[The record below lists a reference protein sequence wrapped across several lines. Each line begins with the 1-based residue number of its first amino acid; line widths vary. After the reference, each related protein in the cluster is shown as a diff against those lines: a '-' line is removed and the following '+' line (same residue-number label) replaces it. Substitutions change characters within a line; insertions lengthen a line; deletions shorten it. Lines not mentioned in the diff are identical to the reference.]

1 MKLLDIDNK
10 RNFIINV
17 LYFITVSA
25 LIFVAIKYGLI
36 WFMPFVIGFAVSS
49 ILKPLISFLSEKLHI
64 SRKPLSA
71 IVVLLFYAIV
81 VGLLILLG
89 TRLFISMK
97 ELFLKLPDMYSSSI
111 EPAVYNMFSNIES
124 ILGRL
129 DPALVKD
136 IEAITISFSNSLGSV
151 ISSVSSTVISSIY
164 SIFSSIPSFF
174 ITVIL
179 SIISSFFFTIDYTR
193 ITTFIVRQF
202 SPKVRDIIFDVKH
215 YIVGTLFKFIKAY
228 SILMALTFLELSLGF
243 FILRIEN
250 GVTIAA
256 IIALLDI
263 LPILGTGGILI
274 PWVIIELIRGNVYL
288 ALGLATLYMLITV
301 VRNILEPKIVGAQVG
316 MHPIVML
323 ICMFVGVKVFG
334 FIGLF
339 ILPAIAIIIKN
350 LNDSGK
356 IHLFK

>member
-1 MKLLDIDNK
+1 MDIDNK

-36 WFMPFVIGFAVSS
+36 WFMPFVIGFAVAS

-263 LPILGTGGILI
+263 LPILCTGGILI

>member
-1 MKLLDIDNK
+1 MDIDNK

-36 WFMPFVIGFAVSS
+36 WFMPFVIGFAVAS
-49 ILKPLISFLSEKLHI
+49 ILKPLISFLSKKLHI

-164 SIFSSIPSFF
+164 SIFSSLPSFF

>member
-1 MKLLDIDNK
+1 MDIDKK

-17 LYFITVSA
+17 LYFITVST

-36 WFMPFVIGFAVSS
+36 WFMPFVIGFAVAS
-49 ILKPLISFLSEKLHI
+49 ILKPLISFLSKKLHI
-64 SRKPLSA
+64 NRKPLSA

-151 ISSVSSTVISSIY
+151 ISSVSSTVIGSIY

-174 ITVIL
+174 ITVII

-274 PWVIIELIRGNVYL
+274 PWVIIELIRGNIYL

>member
-1 MKLLDIDNK
+1 MDIDNK

-36 WFMPFVIGFAVSS
+36 WFMPFVIGFAVAS
-49 ILKPLISFLSEKLHI
+49 ILKPLISFLSKKLNI

>member
-1 MKLLDIDNK
+1 MDIDNK

-36 WFMPFVIGFAVSS
+36 WFMPFVIGFAVAS
-49 ILKPLISFLSEKLHI
+49 ILKPLISFLSKKLHI

>member
-1 MKLLDIDNK
+1 
-10 RNFIINV
+10 
-17 LYFITVSA
+17 
-25 LIFVAIKYGLI
+25 
-36 WFMPFVIGFAVSS
+36 
-49 ILKPLISFLSEKLHI
+49 
-64 SRKPLSA
+64 
-71 IVVLLFYAIV
+71 
-81 VGLLILLG
+81 
-89 TRLFISMK
+89 
-97 ELFLKLPDMYSSSI
+97 
-111 EPAVYNMFSNIES
+111 
-124 ILGRL
+124 
-129 DPALVKD
+129 
-136 IEAITISFSNSLGSV
+136 
-151 ISSVSSTVISSIY
+151 
-164 SIFSSIPSFF
+164 
-174 ITVIL
+174 
-179 SIISSFFFTIDYTR
+179 
-193 ITTFIVRQF
+193 
-202 SPKVRDIIFDVKH
+202 
-215 YIVGTLFKFIKAY
+215 
-228 SILMALTFLELSLGF
+228 MALTFLELSLGF

>member
-1 MKLLDIDNK
+1 MLDIDKK

-17 LYFITVSA
+17 LYVITVSA
-25 LIFVAIKYGLI
+25 LIFVGIKYGLV
-36 WFMPFVIGFAVSS
+36 WFMPFVIGFAVAF
-49 ILKPLISFLSEKLHI
+49 ILKPLINFLSEKLHI

-71 IVVLLFYAIV
+71 IIVLLFYAVV

-89 TRLFISMK
+89 TRLFISLR
-97 ELFLKLPDMYSSSI
+97 ELFLKLPTIYATSI
-111 EPAVYNMFSNIES
+111 EPAVYNMFANIENL
-124 ILGRL
+124 LGKL
-129 DPALVKD
+129 DPALVQD
-136 IEAITISFSNSLGSV
+136 IEAITISFSDSLGSI
-151 ISSVSSTVISSIY
+151 ISSMSSAVIGFIY
-164 SIFSSIPSFF
+164 SLFSSIPTFF

-193 ITTFIVRQF
+193 ITSFIVIQF
-202 SPKVRDIIFDVKH
+202 SPKIRDILFDVKH

-228 SILMALTFLELSLGF
+228 SILMSLTFLELCLGF

-250 GVTIAA
+250 GVAIAA

-263 LPILGTGGILI
+263 LPILGTGGVLI

-288 ALGLATLYMLITV
+288 ALGLATLYLLITV

-316 MHPIVML
+316 MHPLVML
-323 ICMFVGVKVFG
+323 ICMFIGVKAFG

-339 ILPAIAIIIKN
+339 ALPATAIIIKN

-356 IHLFK
+356 IHIFK